1 MDGEFWNSAVI
12 GFLTDGLHTCTR
24 MHIRSHT
31 HTHTHSLSLF
41 LSLSLLSKSLTFP
54 IPRES
59 HESSAHDVFTFLIT
73 DWNFTFLCERICI
86 KLHLWYKAV
95 KFRQSVTYVWLWC
108 WQNAFWEMCSLRYKI
123 SRTWSMN
130 WIKNDEANTPQGAR
144 PILGSFAK
152 TAKRDC

>member
-1 MDGEFWNSAVI
+1 MAY
-12 GFLTDGLHTCTR
+12 THAHACTYA
-24 MHIRSHT
+24 HT
-31 HTHTHSLSLF
+31 HTHTHTHTLSIYLSI
-41 LSLSLLSKSLTFP
+41 SLSLLSKSLTFP

-95 KFRQSVTYVWLWC
+95 KFRESVWHVFDYGADKMFSERCPVYSTKCHVREVWT
-108 WQNAFWEMCSLRYKI
+108 EK
-123 SRTWSMN
+123 
-130 WIKNDEANTPQGAR
+130 KNDETTNTLQGVR

-152 TAKRDC
+152 TGRSDC